1 MEMEHPSVGTEKRG
15 EQDWEEGSSV
25 ETKKSKL
32 CVLRRSS
39 LVRPRAPLAG

>member
-1 MEMEHPSVGTEKRG
+1 MEHPSVGTEKRG

-25 ETKKSKL
+25 ETKEKSKL

-39 LVRPRAPLAG
+39 LVRPQAPLA